1 MTQQDFHIRYNMASL
16 ADAKRVISDIRKD
29 LDADNPEDDVKTKT
43 LANAMEVSVKTGK
56 LTHAS
61 DFP

>member
-1 MTQQDFHIRYNMASL
+1 MASL